1 MTQTSYDDLPKK
13 LVVGLFLCI
22 LVFGPLLVVL
32 LVLYVNPEN
41 PSFSVE
47 KFYVPAFD
55 TTSNVDP
62 IDTIFFDIKL
72 QNRNKAIGLFHGDP
86 LNVTISYTPIKTDH
100 KFTWQYSVPKF
111 YQGNHHSRRL
121 IDVIQMAGVD
131 GSVWNQ
137 TVVADQVRIQPMKMG
152 FEPVVFFK
160 VDIMSKVRFKLIGR
174 NHGKEVVMSVQVPV
188 HSNTGA
194 MFDEKGMKEEEEEDN
209 GGSLGFEWSGPQSEE
224 EEKKKK
230 KKKVSS

>member
-1 MTQTSYDDLPKK
+1 MKGTSCNDLPENF
-13 LVVGLFLCI
+13 GLWVFLCI
-22 LVFGPLLVVL
+22 LVFVPLLVVL

-41 PSFSVE
+41 PSFKVE

-55 TTSNVDP
+55 KTSNADP
-62 IDTIFFDIKL
+62 SDTIFFNIKL
-72 QNRNKAIGLFHGDP
+72 QNRNKAIGLFHDDP
-86 LNVTISYTPIKTDH
+86 LNLTISYTPIKTDH

-121 IDVIQMAGVD
+121 IDVVQMPAVD
-131 GSVWNQ
+131 GFTWNQ
-137 TVVADQVRIQPMKMG
+137 TVVADQVGIQPIMNMG

-160 VDIMSKVRFKLIGR
+160 VDIESKVRFKLIGR
-174 NHGKEVVMSVQVPV
+174 SRGKEAVMSVQVPV

-194 MFDEKGMKEEEEEDN
+194 MFDEEGMEEDEEES
-209 GGSLGFEWSGPQSEE
+209 GGGLGFEWSGPQSEE

-230 KKKVSS
+230 KKKGSL